1 MAKWIVLAVGLLLTA
16 NGFYTRTY
24 DFPNDT
30 PIKYCF
36 NMDYIGIYGCFHNAA
51 APTLMAWVPF
61 LIGVGLLVWSI
72 YSALASSRQRSDA
85 R

>member
-1 MAKWIVLAVGLLLTA
+1 MGKWIILAIGVLLAA

-24 DFPNDT
+24 DFPNET
-30 PIKYCF
+30 PVRYCF

-51 APTLMAWVPF
+51 APMLIAWVPF
-61 LIGVGLLVWSI
+61 VLGIGLV
-72 YSALASSRQRSDA
+72 ASSIVAAIRS